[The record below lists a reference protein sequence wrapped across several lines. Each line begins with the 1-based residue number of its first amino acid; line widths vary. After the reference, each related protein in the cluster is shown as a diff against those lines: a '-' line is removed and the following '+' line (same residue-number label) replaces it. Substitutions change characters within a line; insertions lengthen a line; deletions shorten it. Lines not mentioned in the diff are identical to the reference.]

1 MQADLFTALT
11 PPCGECQNLG
21 ASIDSGIRYCW
32 GEMTFRW
39 ADDRV
44 EACSYRERTVK
55 RFQPAQISRADNL
68 RDLLESP
75 RHSISEKDRKWLR
88 AELRKELAR

>member
-11 PPCGECQNLG
+11 PPCGECPNLG
-21 ASIDSGIRYCW
+21 QPIDSGIRYCW
-32 GEMTFRW
+32 GAMTLRW
-39 ADDRV
+39 AHERV
-44 EACSYRERTVK
+44 DGCPYRARPVA

-75 RHSISEKDRKWLR
+75 RHSISEKDRNWLR
-88 AELRKELAR
+88 AELRKEIAR